1 MKTKKGFLLRSVGG
15 RNVVVAIGKASEE
28 FNGLITLNESGA
40 FLWKLLQNGTT
51 YQDLLDEMLKE
62 YDVDEQTAR
71 DGIDAFLKIARD
83 AELIEE

>member
-51 YQDLLDEMLKE
+51 YQTMLDEMLKE
-62 YDVDEQTAR
+62 YDTDEQTAR
-71 DGIDAFLKIARD
+71 EGIDAFLKIARD
-83 AELIEE
+83 AGLIEE

>member
-40 FLWKLLQNGTT
+40 FLWKMLQTGTT
-51 YQDLLDEMLKE
+51 YQAMLDEMLKE
-62 YDVDEQTAR
+62 YDTDEQTAR
-71 DGIDAFLKIARD
+71 AGIDEFLKIARD
-83 AELIEE
+83 AGLIEE

>member
-15 RNVVVAIGKASEE
+15 RHVVVAIGKASEE

-51 YQDLLDEMLKE
+51 YQEMLDEMLKE
-62 YDVDEQTAR
+62 YDTDEQTAR
-71 DGIDAFLKIARD
+71 EGIDAFLNIARE
-83 AELIEE
+83 AGLIEE

>member
-15 RNVVVAIGKASEE
+15 RNVVVAVGQASEE

-51 YQDLLDEMLKE
+51 YQAMLDEMLKE
-62 YDVDEQTAR
+62 YDVDEA
-71 DGIDAFLKIARD
+71 
-83 AELIEE
+83 

>member
-51 YQDLLDEMLKE
+51 YQNMLDEMLKE
-62 YDVDEQTAR
+62 YDTDEQTAR
-71 DGIDAFLKIARD
+71 EGIDSFLKIARD
-83 AELIEE
+83 AGLIEE